1 MTAQPGLTV
10 GRITGQ
16 SVTEL
21 RFRIGPD
28 EPVHLGEILIAGGQ
42 AATIHSPL
50 PPADPMVR
58 GASPVPSAA
67 SASSAEKAALRSSP
81 PFYLRVVDLEYGAD
95 ARDGAW
101 EERTAGTLMS
111 SPEAEDLVL
120 FDRDERL
127 FKTAVSA
134 PLGYLQADGKF
145 RKPKTI
151 PAHFAEVRRPR
162 AGDFGF
168 LAPRPGDLELGHLR
182 SGDEALPDRLGLD
195 PKALAQHIGVFA
207 TTGMGKSNLVKVLA
221 GSCLESGQVGL
232 LLLDPHGE
240 YADGG
245 ANVHPDGRPHRGL
258 LHHPRNDRLHVYTSR
273 AIAGFQGRV
282 HELAVSASEITA
294 ADFHNVYQVSG
305 AQEEALWALSQKF
318 GKRWIEQTAQRTI
331 EELDFALGAGKFHPG
346 TLGVLQRR
354 AEQILRQP
362 VIHADH
368 AVSTTTAILSHLES
382 GHTVLVDTSGLFPS
396 EELLVSAVLARSLL
410 ERYRDAARDAVHFR
424 ALPAVCVILEEAQ
437 RVLNQRGGSSNV
449 FAQIAR
455 EGRKFKVGLGA
466 VTQQPRLLSD
476 ELLSQLNTL
485 FILGLADPTDRE
497 RVKAG
502 ARQDLSQVAT
512 EIQMLEP
519 GEALV
524 TTPGAPF
531 ALPLK
536 AHLYEDRIIEL
547 TKQGAQATGATP
559 MVTTNAKRPAIKAD
573 FY

>member
-1 MTAQPGLTV
+1 LSTREGTV
-10 GRITGQ
+10 GRITGR

-28 EPVHLGEILIAGGQ
+28 EPVHLGEILIAQ
-42 AATIHSPL
+42 DT
-50 PPADPMVR
+50 PAD
-58 GASPVPSAA
+58 
-67 SASSAEKAALRSSP
+67 L

-95 ARDGAW
+95 ARDAEW
-101 EERTAGTLMS
+101 EERTAGTLLAA
-111 SPEAEDLVL
+111 PDAEDLVL
-120 FDRDERL
+120 YDREQRL
-127 FKTAVSA
+127 FKTAVAA
-134 PLGYLQADGKF
+134 PLGYLQADGRF
-145 RKPKTI
+145 RKPKTL
-151 PAHFAEVRRPR
+151 PAHFAMVRRPI
-162 AGDFGF
+162 AGDFRF
-168 LAPRPGDLELGHLR
+168 LAPKKGELELGFLR

-195 PKALAQHIGVFA
+195 PKALAQHIGIFA
-207 TTGMGKSNLVKVLA
+207 TTGMGKSNLLKVLA
-221 GSCLESGQVGL
+221 GSCLESGHVGL

-245 ANVHPDGRPHRGL
+245 ANIHPDGRPHRGL
-258 LHHPRNDRLHVYTSR
+258 LHHPRGDRLHVYTSR
-273 AIAGFQGRV
+273 PIPGFDGRV
-282 HELAVSASEITA
+282 HDLAVSASEITA
-294 ADFHNVYQVSG
+294 ADFANVYHVTD
-305 AQEEALWALSQKF
+305 AQEEALWGLWNRF
-318 GKRWIEQTAQRTI
+318 GRDWIVQADRLDVEQ
-331 EELDFALGAGKFHPG
+331 LDAVLGKGKFHPG
-346 TLGVLQRR
+346 TLNVLKRR
-354 AEQILRQP
+354 CEQVLRQP
-362 VIHADH
+362 VIHSDGAL
-368 AVSTTTAILSHLES
+368 STTRSILGALEA
-382 GHTVLVDTSGLFPS
+382 GHTVLVDTSGLHPG

-410 ERYRDAARDAVHFR
+410 ERYRDAARDPARFR
-424 ALPAVCVILEEAQ
+424 ALPPVCVTLEEAQ
-437 RVLNQRGGSSNV
+437 RVLNQRGGSGNV

-497 RVKAG
+497 RVKSG

-536 AHLYEDRIIEL
+536 AHLYEDRIKEAALL
-547 TKQGAQATGATP
+547 TAGPRAVGPQLDAG
-559 MVTTNAKRPAIKAD
+559 